1 MKKSEIKMQVNGI
14 MELIKNAREEEEK
27 ILNPWYEIVELLNK
41 IENIEEDNMIDTNIY
56 FDTVK
61 DDTIQSCIDN
71 SYEIEQIFDSFET
84 LISDLECWQEE
95 VSESKSDEIQ
105 ENYIDILNEIKENF
119 DLQSIQDEED
129 FDNYL
134 FNMYN
139 QLEEMDI

>member
-1 MKKSEIKMQVNGI
+1 MQVNGI

-119 DLQSIQDEED
+119 VLESIQDEED

-134 FNMYN
+134 FDMYN